1 MYVYVS
7 AKLIIPEDTCIGGQ
21 KTCLETGAAAIGTG
35 GMVCVCVCV
44 CVYVCVC
51 VSMSMLDLKTR
62 PALGAV
68 DS

>member
-35 GMVCVCVCV
+35 GMVCVCVR
-44 CVYVCVC
+44 VCVC
-51 VSMSMLDLKTR
+51 VSMSILDLKTR